1 MSKFKTLFTFV
12 IGAAIGSATT
22 YFLLRKKYESDVET
36 EIREVR
42 AAYKKA
48 QANDSNSD
56 KDAPSE
62 EAPETPSRNT
72 NYERSSL
79 DLDKHEKAQKNI
91 NKPVPTDY
99 TTYYKPED
107 IEIQEAPEMQ
117 KPIEYKPPYTIS
129 PNDFG
134 EIQSYTEMY
143 LELHPNGVLTDSS
156 TGEEVEDVEDLIGTN
171 WEGGIGEYEV
181 NTVRIRNERLSMDI
195 EIEQLLPQAPLV
207 EKPMI
212 FTESDAPKGKSRKPH
227 EVE

>member
-48 QANDSNSD
+48 QENDSDSD
-56 KDAPSE
+56 KDAPAEDIS
-62 EAPETPSRNT
+62 ETPSKTT

-107 IEIQEAPEMQ
+107 IEIQDPPEMQ

-134 EIQSYTEMY
+134 EIPSYTEMY

-207 EKPMI
+207 EKPI
-212 FTESDAPKGKSRKPH
+212 IIKASSSTEEISRKPH
-227 EVE
+227 EV